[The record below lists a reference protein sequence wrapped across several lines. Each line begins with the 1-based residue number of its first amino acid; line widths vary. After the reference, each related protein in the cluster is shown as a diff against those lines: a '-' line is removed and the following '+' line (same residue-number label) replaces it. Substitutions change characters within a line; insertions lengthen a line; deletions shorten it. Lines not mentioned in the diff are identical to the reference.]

1 MQIAVLFIAGAV
13 AQDPAPAPA
22 PPPPN
27 PPKEVQITFLPPPMH
42 GTISLGIYDRSGKLV
57 RVLHREATEKDF
69 KIGLNGLITRWDGKN
84 DAGEFAPLGKYP
96 VHGWMVGD
104 LKVEGVAFH
113 GNDWLKDDRPRFT
126 EMVRFKTGD
135 AGECHVVLRD
145 TSGQEHDLAISDKK
159 TLPAQSEHGE
169 AVIEDGKLF
178 LRKDGENT
186 TIALA
191 DGEKALKAHLGF
203 AGNLWAIVE
212 IPAGREVRSYSAKG
226 EFLRRL
232 AYRPDEPAPFDLSP
246 LADAEVI
253 YLLERNDRE
262 QRFRALGQ
270 ADAPTEASG
279 AWKTIDQKRILRS
292 DTFAGVADQLG
303 RPAAPAPEAIILQK
317 TKPNSLL
324 QNARSEAK
332 LQVSVT
338 ADGAILATHDALP
351 LLQLTEA
358 KDLKWAVLVREGKV
372 LTLFQSDGVVV
383 EEFKIG
389 NPDNL
394 MSFDAGEYTLK
405 N

>member
-1 MQIAVLFIAGAV
+1 
-13 AQDPAPAPA
+13 
-22 PPPPN
+22 
-27 PPKEVQITFLPPPMH
+27 MH
-42 GTISLGIYDRSGKLV
+42 GTISLGIYDRSGRLV
-57 RVLHREATEKDF
+57 RTLHREATEKDF
-69 KIGLNGLITRWDGKN
+69 KIGLNGLVTRWDAKN

-96 VHGWMVGD
+96 VHGWTVGD

-126 EMVRFKTGD
+126 EMVRFKTGE
-135 AGECHVVLRD
+135 AGECHIVFRD
-145 TSGQEHDLAISDKK
+145 TSGQEHDLPVSDKK
-159 TLPAQSEHGE
+159 TVPPKSEHGE
-169 AVIEDGKLF
+169 AVIEDGRLH
-178 LRKDGENT
+178 LRKDDAKSA
-186 TIALA
+186 IALA
-191 DGEKALKAHLGF
+191 DGEKPLQARVGF
-203 AGNLWAIVE
+203 AGNLWAIVDT
-212 IPAGREVRSYSAKG
+212 PTGRGVRSYSGKG

-232 AYRPDEPAPFDLSP
+232 AYRADEPAPFDLCP

-270 ADAPTEASG
+270 ADSPTESGG

-292 DTFAGVADQLG
+292 DTFAAVADQLG
-303 RPAAPAPEAIILQK
+303 RPAALVPEAIVLQK
-317 TKPNSLL
+317 TKPNPLL

-338 ADGAILATHDALP
+338 ADGAILTTHDALP

-358 KDLKWAVLVREGKV
+358 KDLKWAVLVREGKS

-389 NPDNL
+389 NPDHL